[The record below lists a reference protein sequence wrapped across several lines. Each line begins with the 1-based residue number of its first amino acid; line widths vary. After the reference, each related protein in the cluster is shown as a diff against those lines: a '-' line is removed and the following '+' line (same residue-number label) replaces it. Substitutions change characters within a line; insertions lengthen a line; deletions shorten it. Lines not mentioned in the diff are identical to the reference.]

1 MEDTD
6 TAADQSHRRGP
17 TAPSRRWRRAALTV
31 PPLAVLAYALFAVH
45 VSLSNAHTHH
55 ESHACRWIPL
65 PWTIWATSYGGL
77 LAALGAVVLWITLW
91 RWARVRG
98 RDPDATWQGRLAG
111 GFAIVGG
118 LAVLVLAGAVV
129 LTHLESAEIAARPG
143 PMCEGLG
150 RGGARASAALH
161 MTRSSPTRAS
171 ELSWATNPPAVSGVR
186 RSLPGLHERAVRHL
200 HGSDH

>member
-1 MEDTD
+1 M
-6 TAADQSHRRGP
+6 
-17 TAPSRRWRRAALTV
+17 

-77 LAALGAVVLWITLW
+77 LAALGAVVLWIALW
-91 RWARVRG
+91 RWARARG
-98 RDPDATWQGRLAG
+98 RDPGATWQGRLAG
-111 GFAIVGG
+111 GFAMVGG

-150 RGGARASAALH
+150 RGPYQAFMSALSGTPADLTTDFDRTGDGQTLMAARNTEAANGG
-161 MTRSSPTRAS
+161 
-171 ELSWATNPPAVSGVR
+171 EG
-186 RSLPGLHERAVRHL
+186 
-200 HGSDH
+200 